1 MTVQEHEPWR
11 SVIGLVELM
20 HATVGSR
27 SAEFGMKNI
36 ARGVWNKF
44 ILHEGGAYLLGSITS
59 EASNKVLTVKMLFDF
74 HFCFSKTVRKN
85 R

>member
-1 MTVQEHEPWR
+1 
-11 SVIGLVELM
+11 M

-27 SAEFGMKNI
+27 NTSLGEVRLAGGSHASDRRESQCGVQSGAI
-36 ARGVWNKF
+36 AS
-44 ILHEGGAYLLGSITS
+44 SITS
-59 EASNKVLTVKMLFDF
+59 KASNKVLTVKMLFDF